1 MTPRLQYRF
10 VCGKSSNMSG
20 LVGLVVPLG
29 LGFLTTCGRAV
40 VAAPIGLPANQTVP
54 ARTIVV
60 HPSVRTTLVF
70 GWHSAV
76 LTLLRLLSI
85 SQVCHLAGGGRP
97 HVVGTGRLG
106 VASRWVT
113 LLAVNAGMS
122 FAAVFPAVFFREERG
137 FSWEWGK
144 MVSVFAP
151 PMAAVLLG
159 EWTGTMA
166 QSRTRSET
174 FARASLRSLVTQLV
188 GRWPGILLAAA
199 QCAVSFGVMIYLQAW
214 DAMVLNAVLLFLLVT
229 DLLPVNA
236 RWEAWNELTQDTKVV
251 AFRSNMNIRLAD
263 DPQCAVLV
271 TPVEGRLEYVGI
283 RQPAL
288 LERSRVLDWWQQVT
302 ASGPETTA
310 LVQPESGD
318 PGKGVLTL
326 LGAHSDNGR
335 WICDNGDPV
344 EQRHVVLVRLAP
356 DEEPVGP
363 GALSL
368 PVYGTPQFHAML
380 HVALQLQ
387 DHSTGASNAD
397 YCRETFLFH
406 SHLLGELSS
415 WYSDGEP
422 DGREGNGFGGAAV
435 RPAGELLNVGAPAAT
450 DHVVTY
456 AQGLALWQEPQRWNA
471 WVVAH
476 IANDPQYAITHEMA
490 DIVDRLRPMRHEF
503 ASGHD
508 SHLLAGML
516 SLMSTTG
523 RDMDESWTTLAKM
536 VDHPR
541 LELLNVLEDADER
554 SARWWWRGF
563 LWLPTL
569 PAYLG
574 YFCLWRAC
582 RSLDEAAEDPA
593 SEAAQVVRELWK
605 VGVTGIRQGLHL
617 VTVPIGDTVQTGTAD
632 SGEAQLYYGSHK
644 EPGVL
649 AASLL
654 SDLDGLPQAQK
665 NRHRVL
671 SDAAARALRRGGF
684 PDGLEASTLT
694 PALADRDGHTGMAL
708 AYELFFRLSTAQA
721 AYSFLI
727 ALKEIVGV
735 L

>member
-1 MTPRLQYRF
+1 M
-10 VCGKSSNMSG
+10 
-20 LVGLVVPLG
+20 
-29 LGFLTTCGRAV
+29 
-40 VAAPIGLPANQTVP
+40 
-54 ARTIVV
+54 
-60 HPSVRTTLVF
+60 
-70 GWHSAV
+70 
-76 LTLLRLLSI
+76 
-85 SQVCHLAGGGRP
+85 
-97 HVVGTGRLG
+97 
-106 VASRWVT
+106 
-113 LLAVNAGMS
+113 
-122 FAAVFPAVFFREERG
+122 
-137 FSWEWGK
+137 
-144 MVSVFAP
+144 
-151 PMAAVLLG
+151 
-159 EWTGTMA
+159 
-166 QSRTRSET
+166 
-174 FARASLRSLVTQLV
+174 
-188 GRWPGILLAAA
+188 
-199 QCAVSFGVMIYLQAW
+199 
-214 DAMVLNAVLLFLLVT
+214 
-229 DLLPVNA
+229 
-236 RWEAWNELTQDTKVV
+236 
-251 AFRSNMNIRLAD
+251 
-263 DPQCAVLV
+263 
-271 TPVEGRLEYVGI
+271 
-283 RQPAL
+283 
-288 LERSRVLDWWQQVT
+288 
-302 ASGPETTA
+302 
-310 LVQPESGD
+310 
-318 PGKGVLTL
+318 
-326 LGAHSDNGR
+326 
-335 WICDNGDPV
+335 
-344 EQRHVVLVRLAP
+344 
-356 DEEPVGP
+356 
-363 GALSL
+363 
-368 PVYGTPQFHAML
+368 
-380 HVALQLQ
+380 
-387 DHSTGASNAD
+387 
-397 YCRETFLFH
+397 
-406 SHLLGELSS
+406 
-415 WYSDGEP
+415 
-422 DGREGNGFGGAAV
+422 
-435 RPAGELLNVGAPAAT
+435 GAPAAT

-654 SDLDGLPQAQK
+654 SDLEGLPQAQK